1 MNTATKEKK
10 DRLLVILGP
19 TAVGKTALSIA
30 LARELG
36 TEIISGD
43 SMLVY
48 KGFDVGSAKP
58 DMKERR
64 GVPHHLIDIREP
76 YENYAVTDFV
86 AEAGKCIGTLNAQG
100 KVPILAGGTGLYVKA
115 LLEGYQFNETEE
127 HVAYRS
133 YLEELGRSR
142 GKEYVHGLLS
152 EADPAAAQRLHP
164 NDFRRVVRAL
174 EVSHFG
180 GEQISQ
186 EKQAGAGN
194 ITREALCYDAL
205 VIGLER
211 DRQELYER
219 INRRVNLM
227 FEAGLE
233 DEVKG
238 LLARGLHRGTQAMKG
253 IGYKETAAYLDGEM
267 SREEAV
273 ELIQKSTRHFAKR
286 QLTWYR
292 KMPYIEWIKAD
303 QPLEDLLADCI
314 KLMNKTWEASR

>member
-1 MNTATKEKK
+1 MSIDTKEKK
-10 DRLLVILGP
+10 DKLIVILGP

-48 KGFDVGSAKP
+48 KGFDIGSAKP
-58 DMKERR
+58 GPGERQ

-76 YENYAVTDFV
+76 HENYAVTDFV
-86 AEAGKCIGTLNAQG
+86 AEAGKCIASLNARG

-127 HVAYRS
+127 HGAYRS

-142 GKEYVHGLLS
+142 GKEYVHSLLAA
-152 EADPAAAQRLHP
+152 ADPASAARLHP
-164 NDFRRVVRAL
+164 HDFRRVVRAL
-174 EVSHFG
+174 EVSRFG

-186 EKQAGAGN
+186 ERQAGAGEL
-194 ITREALCYDAL
+194 TRDSLCYDVV

-219 INRRVNLM
+219 INQRVNLM

-233 DEVKG
+233 EEVQRLLSGG
-238 LLARGLHRGTQAMKG
+238 LDRSTQAMKG
-253 IGYKETAAYLDGEM
+253 IGYKETAAYLVGEM
-267 SREEAV
+267 SRQEAV

-303 QPLEDLLADCI
+303 QPLEALLEDCR
-314 KLMNKTWEASR
+314 KLMEKTWEA